1 MKKSNFVSCCCY
13 HVYMI
18 ERGKNT
24 VPNQENT
31 NEKIQILLSS
41 LVIEEELMKS
51 FTNSDP
57 KLIIEFFMKQ
67 RI

>member
-1 MKKSNFVSCCCY
+1 
-13 HVYMI
+13 MI
-18 ERGKNT
+18 ERGENT
-24 VPNQENT
+24 VPKQENT
-31 NEKIQILLSS
+31 KEKIQILLSS